1 MPNPDALPEPS
12 PEDEADTT
20 VGGTAAPAMTGV
32 TVAHNSA
39 SVLPAMLA
47 SVPDGVPV
55 IVVDNG
61 SKDSAETADVAERHG
76 ARLIRNGE
84 NVGFGRACNQEAA
97 KAETPRILFLNP
109 DAELAGD
116 AIGRLA
122 EASCRYSDAD
132 AFNQSLPPY
141 CGARPIRSDPC
152 PATGVRW

>member
-1 MPNPDALPEPS
+1 MPNPDAPPEPP
-12 PEDEADTT
+12 PEEDASAT
-20 VGGTAAPAMTGV
+20 VGTAAPAITVV
-32 TVAHNSA
+32 TVAHNSS

-47 SVPDGVPV
+47 SVPAGVPV

-84 NVGFGRACNQEAA
+84 NVGFGRACNQGAA
-97 KAETPRILFLNP
+97 LAETPLILFLNP
-109 DAELAGD
+109 DAELARD

-122 EASCRYSDAD
+122 EASCRHSDAD